1 MWCSVVWCSVVWCST
16 VVRIFHAIVLW
27 CLFLI
32 GALIT
37 AYLGVMHGDSQL
49 LERVSRRLWTDV
61 FATKDLT
68 QKVAGI
74 SNLFFKH
81 AFYDSKKYEKLL
93 K

>member
-1 MWCSVVWCSVVWCST
+1 MPHVP
-16 VVRIFHAIVLW
+16 LW
-27 CLFLI
+27 CLLLA

-37 AYLGVMHGDSQL
+37 AYLGVMHGDCQL
-49 LERVSRRLWTDV
+49 LEQVSRRLWNDV
-61 FATKDLT
+61 FNKKDLS

-81 AFYDSKKYEKLL
+81 AFYDAKKYEILL

>member
-1 MWCSVVWCSVVWCST
+1 MVS
-16 VVRIFHAIVLW
+16 L
-27 CLFLI
+27 LL
-32 GALIT
+32 GALIA
-37 AYLGVMHGDSQL
+37 AYLGVMHGDCQL
-49 LERVSRRLWTDV
+49 LEQVCRRLGTDV
-61 FATKDLT
+61 FSTKELS